1 MNSKTPAANNTRLI
15 ETGTRANQDKH
26 ICPEC
31 GHQFQG
37 QGWTGIDAHWKS
49 KHEHVMPYDTVWKLI
64 SKGEYRQSAA
74 ANNTRIIEVGTRA
87 NQDKVASVNPGD
99 YVKAVWRSRIRRNR
113 ASMWVEVVQMND
125 EAFYG
130 FVANEPVW
138 PEVSGV
144 QCGDPVAV
152 LRKDVLDVR

>member
-15 ETGTRANQDKH
+15 EA
-26 ICPEC
+26 
-31 GHQFQG
+31 
-37 QGWTGIDAHWKS
+37 
-49 KHEHVMPYDTVWKLI
+49 
-64 SKGEYRQSAA
+64 
-74 ANNTRIIEVGTRA
+74 GTRA

-130 FVANEPVW
+130 FVANEPIW
-138 PEVSGV
+138 PEESGV
-144 QCGDPVAV
+144 RCGDPVAV
-152 LRKDVLDVR
+152 LRKDVLDVC